1 MKSFLIFISGIVTG
15 ALLLILFLFTYN
27 ATNPNYHDCMMDW
40 GNLPDHGCEDRWDA
54 PKEIQ
59 DINEMDS
66 NDWDVDVLDDSI
78 SVSIDGNISAG
89 DKYRVLLSSKG
100 DNPCEVATQ
109 VTSFYSVVSN
119 AEKKFNNLPSNF
131 VLAQVKKGTQQEKFL
146 MEIVNSV
153 DFIAGKRTLFTV
165 SVNESNQILDF
176 HQGNQAIE
184 IELLF
189 FYDTRNQK
197 KIDKKI
203 TEYFD
208 VPKNSW
214 NLEGLEQALLNAK
227 ITCLNLSK

>member
-1 MKSFLIFISGIVTG
+1 MKSFLIFISGMFAG
-15 ALLLILFLFTYN
+15 AFLLILFLFLYN

-54 PKEIQ
+54 PKEIK
-59 DINEMDS
+59 DSNEIDS
-66 NDWDVDVLDDSI
+66 NDWNIDILDDSI

-119 AEKKFNNLPSNF
+119 AEKKFNTLPSNF
-131 VLAQVKKGTQQEKFL
+131 VLAQVKKGTKQEKFL
-146 MEIVNSV
+146 LEIVNSV

-165 SVNESNQILDF
+165 SVNAANQILDF

-184 IELLF
+184 IELLS
-189 FYDTRNQK
+189 FYDINKQQK
-197 KIDKKI
+197 IGMKI
-203 TEYFD
+203 TDYFD

-214 NLEGLEQALLNAK
+214 NLKGLEKALSNAK
-227 ITCLNLSK
+227 LTCLNLSK